1 MRSIQNWFSGLATGG
16 GVLVSFGAA
25 TCCALPLMLASAGL
39 GTAWLGSIAPIFAPY
54 RTPLLVVAAV
64 LLLAGAAR
72 LVWQFRLARTCP
84 SDTACGSPIFRA
96 LTAFGLLIG
105 TALFAGA
112 MIYV

>member
-1 MRSIQNWFSGLATGG
+1 MRSIQNWLSGLATCG
-16 GVLVSFGAA
+16 GVLASFGAA

-54 RTPLLVVAAV
+54 RAPLLVIAAV
-64 LLLAGAAR
+64 LLLVGAGR

-84 SDTACGSPIFRA
+84 SDASCGSPIFRA
-96 LTAFGLLIG
+96 LTTIGLLLG

-112 MIYV
+112 IIYV

>member
-1 MRSIQNWFSGLATGG
+1 
-16 GVLVSFGAA
+16 
-25 TCCALPLMLASAGL
+25 MLASDPASRMNQNFKPAGIPRD
-39 GTAWLGSIAPIFAPY
+39 SE
-54 RTPLLVVAAV
+54 AV
-64 LLLAGAAR
+64 ENA